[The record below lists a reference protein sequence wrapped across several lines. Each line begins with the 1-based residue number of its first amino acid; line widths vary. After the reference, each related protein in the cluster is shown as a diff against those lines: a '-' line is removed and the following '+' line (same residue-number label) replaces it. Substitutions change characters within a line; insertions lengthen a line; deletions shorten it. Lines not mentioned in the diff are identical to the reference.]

1 MTKYER
7 TRRAIIGVAPLI
19 SALSQL
25 ALWIMVA
32 ASYAQGNDRTFWAS
46 AALLAILKLGEINEN
61 LERRN

>member
-7 TRRAIIGVAPLI
+7 TRRAIIGTAPLLA
-19 SALSQL
+19 ALSQL

-32 ASYAQGNDRTFWAS
+32 VSYANNNDRAFWAS
-46 AALLAILKLGEINEN
+46 AALLAVLKLGEINEN